1 LLLRH
6 SFVIRIRHSSCP
18 HDELP
23 QHRSPGGRLAFLIP
37 LIIHLLNKRKVVTV
51 RWGAMHLLHEV
62 IRQRKR
68 KMKIEQLL
76 LLITRIAIPIVLAL
90 CLARPVLTAL
100 RSLGLGSSSLIVML
114 DDSFSMRAPAA
125 QTFASRRHGDGTGAA
140 GHADDAHRS
149 SERLQRPGH
158 SLRRLAAQTAR
169 SGHHR
174 A

>member
-1 LLLRH
+1 MSFLNGILLA
-6 SFVIRIRHSSCP
+6 
-18 HDELP
+18 
-23 QHRSPGGRLAFLIP
+23 GGLAFLIP

-68 KMKIEQLL
+68 KMKVEQLL

-125 QTFASRRHGDGTGAA
+125 RLSFRR
-140 GHADDAHRS
+140 
-149 SERLQRPGH
+149 
-158 SLRRLAAQTAR
+158 RRR
-169 SGHHR
+169 
-174 A
+174 